1 MTQRRFLPAAVAA
14 ALAVLA
20 TGSPAAAQNR
30 CLSCTTT
37 SSGGTLKC
45 DVNQAASGYTT
56 CSCPCECEGACNQ
69 GVTFQFEEALA
80 RPALLAATGSPVVGL
95 GRDGEG
101 ALKEGVIFRDLPEM
115 RFFFAGRQ
123 AGLVRYPDGSWRAFP
138 LESAS
143 SFVVRTC
150 DGRFVGR
157 VHRVDAAPASAA
169 QVLGS
174 IS

>member
-1 MTQRRFLPAAVAA
+1 MTRRLFLPATVVA

-20 TGSPAAAQNR
+20 TVRPAAAQNR
-30 CLSCTTT
+30 CLSCTTS

-45 DVNQAASGYTT
+45 DVNQTTTGYTT

-69 GVTFQFEEALA
+69 GVTFQFEEVLA
-80 RPALLAATGSPVVGL
+80 RPALLAATGSPVVDL
-95 GRDGEG
+95 GREGER
-101 ALKEGVIFRDLPEM
+101 ALEEGVIFRALPEM
-115 RFFFAGRQ
+115 RFFFAGRE

-157 VHRVDAAPASAA
+157 VHRMDAPASIA
-169 QVLGS
+169 QVLNS